1 MNTASSYFLIANGIV
16 FLVFF
21 GLPLLLRPLAWAR
34 RIGWEIPQETD
45 LVQYLGRSLG
55 AVALPLVV
63 YLFIAAKDPWH
74 FRFIFD
80 LLISIGT
87 LLFAVHLYGFI
98 KKVQPLIEHLEI
110 VLYGSNTLLALYFYP
125 QQPM

>member
-1 MNTASSYFLIANGIV
+1 MNTASSFFLIANGIV
-16 FLVFF
+16 FLLFF
-21 GLPLLLRPLAWAR
+21 CLPLFLRPLAWAR
-34 RIGWEIPQETD
+34 RIGWTIPQETD

-55 AVALPLVV
+55 AVALPLVA
-63 YLFIAAKDPWH
+63 YLFVAASDPWQ

-98 KKVQPLIEHLEI
+98 KKAQPFIEHLEI
-110 VLYGSNTLLALYFYP
+110 VLYGANTLLALFLYP
-125 QQPM
+125 RPPV